1 MTFQTPK
8 TKLTLPIMERSK
20 KRKVKNG

>member
-1 MTFQTPK
+1 MKPQTPK